1 MPPPPTDA
9 QFHAAKA
16 FFLEGVQH
24 HEAQRHA
31 EAEQAFLASLQHLP
45 GRAST
50 LMNLGAAQLALGKPA
65 EALASLDAS
74 LQAEPGDAQAWCH
87 RAEALAALG
96 RLPEAVQ
103 DSAKALSLAPS
114 LAAARWQRSRLLAAL
129 GQAQEA
135 LGTVQPLL
143 QPRPDAAPAW
153 LLAGQMRQSLGQL
166 DSALQHYQQAQALD
180 PRLPRL
186 PAVLGQALA
195 QSGQLAQARAVWSDA
210 VAAGLEPEL
219 NRYLLAGHGGHGGL
233 PAPGQ
238 SPADYVRA
246 LFDPYAEGFE
256 AHLVDTLQYRGHS
269 AVVNA
274 ALDAAAGRRERDTSL
289 PLFAH
294 VLDLGCGTGLC
305 GRLLRQHAQHIEG
318 IDLSPTMVDAVR
330 GSGVYDSVLQGDIVN
345 LLQQTPRQ
353 SDLVL
358 AADVFIYIGAL
369 EPVFDALRGAVSP
382 GAILSFSVETF
393 TPDEHQAHPAG
404 WCLRP
409 TLRYAHAEAY
419 LTALCRQQGWLW
431 LGSQPV
437 ALRLEQGQPLA
448 GAVVVMQVPG

>member
-1 MPPPPTDA
+1 MSPPPTDA
-9 QFHAAKA
+9 RFLAAKA
-16 FFLEGVQH
+16 LFLEGVQH

-31 EAEQAFLASLQHLP
+31 QAEQAFLASLQQLP

-50 LMNLGAAQLALGKPA
+50 LMNLGAAQLAMGKSA

-96 RLPEAVQ
+96 RLPEAAQ
-103 DSAKALSLAPS
+103 DSAKALSLAPG

-195 QSGQLAQARAVWSDA
+195 LSGQRAQARAVWSDA

-219 NRYLLAGHGGHGGL
+219 NRYLLAGHGGDGNH
-233 PAPGQ
+233 PTPGQ
-238 SPADYVRA
+238 SPVDYVRA

-256 AHLVDTLQYRGHS
+256 QHLVQTLQYQGHT
-269 AVVNA
+269 AVVDA
-274 ALDAAAGRRERDTSL
+274 ALAAAQANAP
-289 PLFAH
+289 PLDH

-305 GRLLRQHAQHIEG
+305 GRALRRHARYIEG
-318 IDLSPTMVDAVR
+318 IDLSPTMVDAARASGAYDAVR
-330 GSGVYDSVLQGDIVN
+330 QGDIVK
-345 LLQQTPRQ
+345 LLQQTARQ
-353 SDLVL
+353 ADLVV

-369 EPVFDALRGAVSP
+369 EPVFDALRQAVAP
-382 GAILSFSVETF
+382 GALVAFSVETF
-393 TPDEHQAHPAG
+393 TAEEHAAHPAG

-409 TLRYAHAEAY
+409 SLRYAHAEAY
-419 LTALCRQQGWLW
+419 LAALCRHQGWQW
-431 LGSQPV
+431 RAWQPV